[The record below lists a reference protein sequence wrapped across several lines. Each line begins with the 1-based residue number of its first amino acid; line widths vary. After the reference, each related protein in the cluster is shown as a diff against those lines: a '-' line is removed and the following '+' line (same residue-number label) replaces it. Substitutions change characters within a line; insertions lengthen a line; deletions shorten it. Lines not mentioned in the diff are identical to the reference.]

1 MPQQSRQVAK
11 ISTTQELNSGK
22 YFQREGFEP
31 NFLLTPNGRRLSR
44 ARLVATVVDTFKN
57 DDETYGSITLDDGND
72 TIQVKFF
79 NELEL
84 MDDFENGDII
94 EVVGKVR
101 EYQGEIYLNGEIL
114 TERTPRKEMLQQLR
128 YKKTME
134 QWQQIHSTV
143 KQLHESGKDQEEIE
157 KEMAG
162 KLNENEV
169 DAVLQSF
176 GEEFNTAATEET
188 KENLEREVL
197 EAVENLDE
205 GDGADYSEILEEV
218 EDANEDELEDT
229 INSLLSDGTC
239 YEPSP
244 GKIKKL

>member
-1 MPQQSRQVAK
+1 MPQQKRQVAK
-11 ISTTQELNSGK
+11 ITNAHELNTGK

-31 NFLLTPNGRRLSR
+31 NFLLTPEGKRLSR
-44 ARLVATVVDTFKN
+44 ARIVATVVDRFIN

-84 MDDFENGDII
+84 MDGFEEGDII

-101 EYQGEIYLNGEIL
+101 EYQGQIYLDGEIL
-114 TERTPRKEMLQQLR
+114 THTNPEAELLHQLR
-128 YKKTME
+128 YKKTQE
-134 QWQQIHSTV
+134 EWSTIHETV
-143 KQLHESGKDQEEIE
+143 KQLKESGKDQEDIN

-169 DAVLQSF
+169 DSLLQSF
-176 GEEFNTAATEET
+176 GETFNQAQTEEDR
-188 KENLEREVL
+188 ENLEKEVL
-197 EAVENLDE
+197 QAVEELDE
-205 GDGADYSEILEEV
+205 GEGADYADIIDQIDEP
-218 EDANEDELEDT
+218 EDKLEDT
-229 INSLLSDGTC
+229 INNLLSDGTC
-239 YEPSP
+239 YEPQP